1 MAQGLVDL
9 SLLEEIGGTIRNL
22 GYPQYTGAQKFTIGE
37 KEGTLRLNDIIQHI
51 GQLNLV
57 NSISQEKLA
66 LEDIQARCFVTE
78 KTSVTNSE
86 DIIISESGA
95 LLIRGQQLSDNT
107 LMEGWI
113 EELTH
118 RLYVRILK
126 KTEEGGWS
134 IKTVKQIA
142 VDSAQ
147 GFDLI
152 KINANVVVIGYT
164 TDMFQGFLRL
174 DINNDIIREHGNPT
188 ILNNVGYKNIKL
200 WIIDNSNNVEFG
212 FFLWGYNDGKYGR
225 TISNSLRLD
234 PYDVDPSGNTQV
246 MKDGKRPLHVQ
257 EDTTKPAT
265 AYISYTHNGPHA
277 LWATQL
283 TANEIFIVRIGA
295 NYNIITEIGRNR
307 DGVWWVIPLESAQ
320 GSVNGATAITAVIA
334 TPTKAVVC
342 YNGQNAVWGVVAPMR
357 SNQRPNHVKLLDG
370 NFERINLIKIDNDT
384 YWLSA
389 YGKGD
394 NSAQSKLLKVKVDIQ
409 NNTFSTIY
417 EDAQPGLENADMV
430 LLDNINAVI
439 CANKYNAETQNSKL
453 IGQSK
458 KLGLGVAVAQEG
470 DNIVGVSS
478 SAALQG
484 NYIFVETVRP
494 QP

>member
-9 SLLEEIGGTIRNL
+9 SLLEEIGETIRNL
-22 GYPQYTGAQKFTIGE
+22 GYPQYTAVQKFTIGE

-78 KTSVTNSE
+78 KTSIINSE
-86 DIIISESGA
+86 DIIISESSA
-95 LLIRGQQLSDNT
+95 LLIRGQQLSDDT

-113 EELTH
+113 EALTH

-126 KTEEGGWS
+126 KTEEGGLS

-142 VDSAQ
+142 VDNAQ

-152 KINANVVVIGYT
+152 KINANVVVLGYT

-188 ILNNVGYKNIKL
+188 ILNNTGYKNIKL
-200 WIIDNSNNVEFG
+200 WIVDNSNNVEFG
-212 FFLWGYNDGKYGR
+212 FFLWGYNDGKYGA
-225 TISNSLRLD
+225 TISNTLKLD
-234 PYDVDPSGNTQV
+234 PYDVDPSGNTQT
-246 MKDGKRPLHVQ
+246 MKDGKKRLCVQ
-257 EDTTKPAT
+257 EKMTEPAKD
-265 AYISYTHNGPHA
+265 YISYTHNGPHA
-277 LWATQL
+277 LWTTQL

-295 NYNIITEIGRNR
+295 NYNIITEIGRNIN
-307 DGVWWVIPLESAQ
+307 GIWWVVPTESAQ
-320 GSVNGATAITAVIA
+320 GSVNGATAITAAIA
-334 TPTKAVVC
+334 TPNKAVVC
-342 YNGQNAVWGVVAPMR
+342 YNGQGAVWGVVVPMR

-370 NFERINLIKIDNDT
+370 NFGRINLIKIDNDT
-384 YWLSA
+384 YWLAA
-389 YGKGD
+389 YGEGE
-394 NSAQSKLLKVKVDIQ
+394 NSARSKLLKIKVDIQ

-439 CANKYNAETQNSKL
+439 CANKYNVNTKNSKL
-453 IGQSK
+453 VGQFK
-458 KLGLGVAVAQEG
+458 KLGLGVAVAKEG

-494 QP
+494 KP